1 MTPWHF
7 RAETETLD
15 DAARSGMAGQFI
27 ALPDGVVHYES
38 SGPPDGQPV
47 VLVHGFS
54 VPCYIWDP
62 TVPALAQA
70 GFRVLRYDLYG
81 RGASDRPAVTYDR
94 DLFDRQL
101 ENLMDALSITGPADL
116 AGISMG
122 GPIVAN
128 FTARHPERVR
138 RLVLIDPAGFALKQS
153 LAARLVT
160 LPRLGEWVMDRFG
173 DRILV
178 SDLLHDFYQPERFP
192 EYRSQY
198 LPQMR
203 YRGFRRALL
212 STLRSGIVTG
222 NTDAY
227 RQVGRQQRRALLLWG
242 RDDKTIPF
250 ETHAR
255 VLGAMPGL
263 EFHAIDEAGHA
274 PHYEQPELVN
284 RLIIEFL
291 QTNEAEDG

>member
-15 DAARSGMAGQFI
+15 DAARAGMAGQFI
-27 ALPDGVVHYES
+27 ALPDGIVHYELA
-38 SGPPDGQPV
+38 GPPDGQPV

-62 TVPALAQA
+62 TLPALVQA

-101 ENLMDALSITGPADL
+101 AGLLDALQITRPTDL

-138 RLVLIDPAGFALKQS
+138 RLVLIDPAGFALTLS

-160 LPRLGEWVMDRFG
+160 LPRLGEWVLDRFG

-178 SDLLHDFYQPERFP
+178 SDLLHDFCRPERFP

-203 YRGFRRALL
+203 YRGFRNALL
-212 STLRSGIVTG
+212 STLRSGLVTG
-222 NTDAY
+222 TTDAY
-227 RQVGRQQRRALLLWG
+227 AQIGRQPRRALLLWG

-255 VLGAMPGL
+255 VLAAMPGI
-263 EFHAIDEAGHA
+263 EFHAIDEAGHV
-274 PHYEQPELVN
+274 PHYERPELVN
-284 RLIIEFL
+284 PLIIEFL
-291 QTNEAEDG
+291 QRSDADYG